1 MCALRRPTGSGEI
14 ITVRILHLTAPILT
28 GSSRAPM
35 LHSTPKTRMKM
46 WKDRTGFTI
55 GLIGWLTINSLV
67 GAEWPQFRGPT
78 GDGRSEARGLPL
90 QWDEET
96 HVRWKSPVHGL
107 GWSSP
112 VVWGDQIWL
121 TTATEDGHQLY
132 AVCLSVETGQV
143 VHDLLLFEVAE
154 PQFVHRFNSHA
165 SPTPVLEEGRVYVT
179 FGATGTAA
187 LDSRTGR
194 VLWERRDIECN
205 HFRGAGSSPILHEGL
220 LLMHFDGSDHQFVMA
235 LDKDTGRTVW
245 RRDRSIDF
253 MDLGPDGKP
262 EEEGDLRKA
271 FATPHVARFHGKPL
285 WISQGAKAIYAYD
298 PLDGA
303 EWWRV
308 EERLNHSA
316 SSRPV
321 VGDGLIFVNTGWAT
335 GQLLA
340 LRPGHRGEVLDANAA
355 QGELQA
361 QWEDEDGG
369 PGGGVE
375 GAPQRAAQAIVA
387 VGGGVLVWDC
397 GRGIASCWEAR
408 TGHEIW
414 QERVGGNYSASP
426 IAAEGRIYVF
436 SEEGKTTV
444 FEAGREFRVLAE
456 NRLDDGF
463 MASPA
468 VAGRSLILR
477 TRSSVYR
484 VETQE
489 GHKTE

>member
-1 MCALRRPTGSGEI
+1 MNMLNERR
-14 ITVRILHLTAPILT
+14 V
-28 GSSRAPM
+28 
-35 LHSTPKTRMKM
+35 
-46 WKDRTGFTI
+46 FTI
-55 GLIGWLTINSLV
+55 GLMSWLTITGWV
-67 GAEWPQFRGPT
+67 WADWPQFRGPT
-78 GDGRSEARGLPL
+78 GDGRSLARGLPL
-90 QWDEET
+90 HWDEET

-121 TTATEDGHQLY
+121 TTATEDGHRLS
-132 AVCLSVETGQV
+132 AVCLNLETGQIV
-143 VHDLLLFEVAE
+143 QDLLLFEVAE

-205 HFRGAGSSPILHEGL
+205 HFRGAGSSPILYEGL

-235 LDKDTGRTVW
+235 LDKESGRTVW

-271 FATPHVARFHGKPL
+271 FATPHVARFNGQSL

-298 PLDGA
+298 PLDGT

-316 SSRPV
+316 GSRPV
-321 VGDGLIFVNTGWAT
+321 VGHGLIFVNTGWAT

-340 LRPGHRGEVLDANAA
+340 LRPGQPGEVLDANAA
-355 QGELQA
+355 QGESRPR
-361 QWEDEDGG
+361 WEDEEERLAVAWKVRRSVPRKPSLLLEGELLFGIADG
-369 PGGGVE
+369 
-375 GAPQRAAQAIVA
+375 
-387 VGGGVLVWDC
+387 
-397 GRGIASCWEAR
+397 GIASCWEAR
-408 TGHEIW
+408 TGREVW

-426 IAAEGRIYVF
+426 IAAEGRIYLF
-436 SEEGKTTV
+436 SEEGKATV
-444 FEAGREFRVLAE
+444 LEAGPEFRVLAE
-456 NRLDDGF
+456 NRLGDGF

-484 VETQE
+484 VETGE
-489 GHKTE
+489 GNRTE